1 MTVFD
6 KLKGRFDHIVVLT
19 LSNRPDRQQS
29 IMQQLKYIGMVD
41 VSDVEFWYAT
51 PFPYNGL
58 ICEAFNAKYGKQMF
72 DFPNEFDCARNH
84 YGIVRK
90 AFDLDY
96 KNVLIMED
104 DIAFLK
110 DSDKFIS
117 YIDAIPDDFDILQ
130 FDAYNSKQEPQ
141 IMELLQN
148 NSDKW
153 YKHDKIKMWNAD
165 CYALSRKGMEYYL
178 AYMDICFSKADQP
191 LYFAPINL
199 KCKINTYCCNPLLAV
214 QKRISLGSN
223 IRTDKENYLE
233 NFCNCLE
240 FNIDKENDYFN

>member
-117 YIDAIPDDFDILQ
+117 YIDAIPDDFDILRGSA
-130 FDAYNSKQEPQ
+130 FTIKDIK
-141 IMELLQN
+141 
-148 NSDKW
+148 SDKLKTYNKW
-153 YKHDKIKMWNAD
+153 WVCDKDTNLYYTSM
-165 CYALSRKGMEYYL
+165 YALSRKGMEYYL
-178 AYMDICFSKADQP
+178 TYMDQQFTLAD
-191 LYFAPINL
+191 
-199 KCKINTYCCNPLLAV
+199 NPLAVSGYYDFIKQYVSNCPLAI
-214 QKRISLGSN
+214 QKQESLKSD
-223 IRTDKENYLE
+223 IRQTLYKN
-233 NFCNCLE
+233 E
-240 FNIDKENDYFN
+240 FEALIDKNDYFQVK